1 MFFFSFISNRS
12 SVIPSSRIMQRH
24 VVLFSFSLLFSLLLL
39 CRVDAHGAWL
49 ALFSLLLAQYIQ
61 ERKRYNRNKLWKTE
75 RPTQRGRPRSLDRSL
90 SLSLV
95 FPTTVCL
102 NAWCALYYISPQP
115 PLLSCAAQFPLDE
128 KFKSHLIFFI
138 IICVFVIYIE
148 KETVDGQLSW

>member
-1 MFFFSFISNRS
+1 MHTGHGSLSFLSFWPNIFRKENVTTETNYGEQKDRRNAVGLARS
-12 SVIPSSRIMQRH
+12 I
-24 VVLFSFSLLFSLLLL
+24 
-39 CRVDAHGAWL
+39 
-49 ALFSLLLAQYIQ
+49 AL
-61 ERKRYNRNKLWKTE
+61 
-75 RPTQRGRPRSLDRSL
+75 SL

-102 NAWCALYYISPQP
+102 NEWCALYYISPQP

-148 KETVDGQLSW
+148 KETVDGQLS

>member
-1 MFFFSFISNRS
+1 MS
-12 SVIPSSRIMQRH
+12 SSS
-24 VVLFSFSLLFSLLLL
+24 LSLSLSLSLLFSLLLL

-61 ERKRYNRNKLWKTE
+61 ERKRYNRNKLWRIE
-75 RPTQRGRPRSLDRSL
+75 RPTQRGRPRSLAR

-102 NAWCALYYISPQP
+102 NEWCALYYISPQP
-115 PLLSCAAQFPLDE
+115 PLLSCAAQLPLDE
-128 KFKSHLIFFI
+128 KFKSLLIFFI

-148 KETVDGQLSW
+148 KETVDGQLS